1 MKVCIAEKPSVA
13 YEIAKILGATSRKDG
28 YFEGNGY
35 AVTWTFGHLCTLKLP
50 DDYKAEWKNWR
61 FEFLPM
67 LPEKFE
73 IKTIKRKGIA
83 KQLAT
88 IKKLFKQADV
98 VINCGDAG
106 QEGEL
111 IQRWVMQHLK
121 YKGKVLR
128 LWISSLTPEAIRNGF
143 KQLRNAQQFDNLY
156 YAGMS
161 RAIGDWLLGMNAT
174 RLFTLKYGGYKQV
187 LSIGRVQTPT
197 LAMLVERFKEI
208 ENFKPEPFWELQ
220 TKYREV
226 IFNYEKGR
234 FLKKEDGVVLL
245 KKIEGKPFT
254 IVSFTKK
261 KGKEYH
267 PPLFDLTSLQVHCN
281 RRFSYTAE
289 QTLKI
294 VQKLYEQ
301 KVVTYPR
308 VDTTYLPN
316 DVYPKVSGILQKMTQ
331 YSQFTASL
339 LGTKLRK
346 SPKVFNDK
354 KVTDHHAI
362 IPTGFE
368 KNLHGEEKS
377 VYDAIARQFIAAF
390 YPDCIVSKTTV
401 IGESE
406 GVRFKATGK
415 EILEEG
421 WRVLFPKPP
430 KKASPPPNKTA
441 ASNSKNKKKAAKEE
455 VIMPVFKA
463 GETGPHQPKL
473 VEKMTQP
480 PKHYT
485 EGTLLRAME
494 TAGKKVEDQELRE
507 LMKANGIG
515 RPSTRANI
523 IKTLFTREYISRNR
537 KQIVATPT
545 GVQLIETIESDL
557 LKSAELTGQ
566 WEKQL
571 SEMARGEYAPQK
583 FVHNM
588 KNMVTQLVEEVK
600 QSNHKPPIMTAS
612 SNFSSKRKGKK
623 STITQKINRRSQS
636 NKKNKATS
644 LTEATCPKCK
654 QGKLLKG
661 STAYGCSRWQAG
673 CSFRLPFVFKEKKI
687 SNNQLLRLVNQG
699 ATIQLKGFKEE
710 GKTRTG
716 KVHFDKN
723 FDLVLKS
730 KLYQGK
736 TTTKQKTVTSSTKSL
751 YQKKQAAAPPPK
763 VPADSMTC
771 PKCGTGKVVKGSTAY
786 GCSRWQA
793 GCDFRFPFEMVKQ
806 RLNGRAVSKA
816 VVMEILKGDAV

>member
-13 YEIAKILGATSRKDG
+13 SEIAKIIGAKSRKDG

-50 DDYKAEWKNWR
+50 DDYKAEWKSWR
-61 FEFLPM
+61 LEYLPM

-73 IKTIKRKGIA
+73 IKTIKNKGVA

-111 IQRWVMQHLK
+111 IQRWVMQHSK

-128 LWISSLTPEAIRNGF
+128 LWISSLTPEAIRDGF
-143 KQLRNAQQFDNLY
+143 KNLKNATEFDNLY

-161 RAIGDWLLGMNAT
+161 RAIGDWILGMNAT

-187 LSIGRVQTPT
+187 LSVGRVQTPT

-220 TKYREV
+220 TLYREV
-226 IFNYEKGR
+226 AFNYEKGR
-234 FLKKEDGVVLL
+234 FLKKEDGEVLL

-281 RRFSYTAE
+281 KRFGYTAD

-316 DVYPKVSGILQKMTQ
+316 DVYPKVPGILQKMTQ
-331 YSQFTASL
+331 YSQFTQSL

-346 SPKVFNDK
+346 SSKVFNDK

-368 KNLHGEEKS
+368 KNLLGENKN
-377 VYDAIARQFIAAF
+377 VYDAIARRFIAAF

-415 EILEEG
+415 VILEEG
-421 WRVLFPKPP
+421 WRVLFPKPA
-430 KKASPPPNKTA
+430 KKAIPQNPLKPNQKG
-441 ASNSKNKKKAAKEE
+441 KKQKEE
-455 VIMPVFKA
+455 EKIMPAFKA
-463 GETGPHQPKL
+463 GETGPHQPEL

-485 EGTLLRAME
+485 EATLLRGME
-494 TAGKKVEDQELRE
+494 TAGKKVDNDELRE

-523 IKTLFTREYISRNR
+523 IETLFRRKYIERKR
-537 KQIVATPT
+537 KQIHATAM
-545 GVQLIETIESDL
+545 GIQLIETIDNDL

-571 SEMARGEYAPQK
+571 REMAEGSYAPQK
-583 FVHNM
+583 FVHDM
-588 KNMVTQLVEEVK
+588 KNMVTQLVDEVK
-600 QSNHKPPIMTAS
+600 KAAFRPKLTAPDKS
-612 SNFSSKRKGKK
+612 FSKKGTGKK
-623 STITQKINRRSQS
+623 STITQKINRKGKSANR
-636 NKKNKATS
+636 NGKAAS
-644 LTEATCPKCK
+644 LTEANCPKCK

-661 STAYGCSRWQAG
+661 STAYGCSRWQSG
-673 CSFRLPFVFKEKKI
+673 CGFRLPFVYKEKKI
-687 SNNQLLRLVNQG
+687 SDNQLLRLINKGSTV
-699 ATIQLKGFKEE
+699 QLKGFKDE
-710 GKTRTG
+710 GKVRAG
-716 KVHFDKN
+716 KVLFNKD
-723 FDLVLKS
+723 FELVFQAKV
-730 KLYQGK
+730 YQGGSK
-736 TTTKQKTVTSSTKSL
+736 TTKS
-751 YQKKQAAAPPPK
+751 AAPIQSKRNQANKPATIPRK
-763 VPADSMTC
+763 VSADSMSC
-771 PKCGTGKVVKGSTAY
+771 PKCADGTVVKGSTAY
-786 GCSRWQA
+786 GCSRWQS
-793 GCDFRFPFEMVKQ
+793 GCDFRFSFEEVKE
-806 RLNGRAVSKA
+806 RLNGRVVTKA
-816 VVMEILKGDAV
+816 VVMEILRT